1 MSGDNRSF
9 RKYDPSTEEPVMAA
23 RGPTGLPTI
32 ASDRG
37 FTLVEA
43 IIVAALMAIAAMVIT
58 FNIPEMHRRYVLEA
72 EMRHLTS
79 FFRDVPTTA
88 RQLNTP
94 VFITWDNAN
103 RRFITSTDVAAANV
117 LDTFTLTD
125 EIGITP
131 PGNTVF
137 RCDLFGRAFVGN
149 SPTMM
154 TAVETVILSHLFASG
169 GTPSFQLTL
178 TPLWTVST
186 VPV

>member
-1 MSGDNRSF
+1 MSGDNRRF
-9 RKYDPSTEEPVMAA
+9 RKQDSSTEDPVMAA
-23 RGPTGLPTI
+23 PWPPVTP
-32 ASDRG
+32 ARG

-43 IIVAALMAIAAMVIT
+43 VIVVGLLAIAAMVIT
-58 FNIPEMHRRYVLEA
+58 VNLPELHRRYVLEA
-72 EMRHLTS
+72 EMRQLTS

-88 RQLNTP
+88 RQLNAP

-131 PGNTVF
+131 PTNTVF

-149 SPTMM
+149 STTMM
-154 TAVETVILSHLFASG
+154 TAVETLILSHLFASG

-178 TPLWTVST
+178 TPLWTVSA